1 MRGQRQRLGS
11 RGGTSA
17 LPELPSGLVCLC
29 FQLFGTRVSVFR
41 WSTQQRECLPG
52 GHFYPLKQKQK
63 QREFSP
69 PLVCSTYHMSDTKF
83 STLATSDLPW
93 WSLDD
98 SCRQHSPQPR
108 SPCLSNL
115 FKTQAVI
122 KAPAIWPRNQIFV
135 PCALK
140 MKGTFPSS
148 FF

>member
-1 MRGQRQRLGS
+1 MGQEEAPQPC
-11 RGGTSA
+11 
-17 LPELPSGLVCLC
+17 PELPSGLVCLC
-29 FQLFGTRVSVFR
+29 FQLFGTEFLCYG

-83 STLATSDLPW
+83 STLATSDLPR
-93 WSLDD
+93 WSSDD
-98 SCRQHSPQPR
+98 ACRQHSPQPR

-122 KAPAIWPRNQIFV
+122 KAPAIWPRNQTFV

-148 FF
+148 FLKFLLST